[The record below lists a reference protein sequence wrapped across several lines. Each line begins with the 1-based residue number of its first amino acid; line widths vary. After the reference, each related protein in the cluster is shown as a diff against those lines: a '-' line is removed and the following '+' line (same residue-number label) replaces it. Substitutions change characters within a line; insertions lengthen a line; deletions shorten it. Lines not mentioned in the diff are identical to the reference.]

1 MIQNSISPKVPLLWL
16 IFSLALFLFSC
27 RGNADV
33 AEIISHESQL
43 LAAFEYSGD
52 WLDISSES
60 SNARATY
67 WKNDGTVVFV
77 VGRGTDNVV
86 AYRLEEPWQIQ
97 SGNLWMEME
106 LEGSNQ
112 HGLYLRDDG
121 MKMWVFDRTGIWT
134 YLLEEPWNIT
144 TIGEGALTDFS
155 DYIERGHDIDFTPDG
170 RRLFV
175 DDRNIGAVF
184 QFDLASAWEVTTAEF
199 NYKLDIS
206 DIQREVRGI
215 EFIEEGGVMVLMDT
229 RLRALLQ
236 FQLSEP
242 WNISTANFA
251 GSFDVSPQ
259 TSQGRGLSFS
269 ADERYFYVTCRD
281 DSRIYQYQVSMED

>member
-1 MIQNSISPKVPLLWL
+1 MSLNSISLKVLSIWLAIPLG
-16 IFSLALFLFSC
+16 IFITSC
-27 RGNADV
+27 GGDS
-33 AEIISHESQL
+33 EIVEKISRESQL

-52 WLDISSES
+52 WLDISSET

-86 AYRLEEPWQIQ
+86 GYRLEEPWQIQ

-144 TIGEGALTDFS
+144 TIGEGVLTDFS

-184 QFDLASAWEVTTAEF
+184 QFDLGSAWEVTTAEF

-206 DIQREVRGI
+206 DIQQEVRGI

-229 RLRALLQ
+229 RLQALLQ
-236 FQLSEP
+236 FQLSKP
-242 WNISTANFA
+242 WNISTANFV
-251 GSFDVSPQ
+251 GSFDVSSQ

-281 DSRIYQYQVSMED
+281 DSRIFQYQVSMEE